1 MYLNAL
7 PRFSAGII
15 SFCAWLSY
23 SSLSYWD
30 RYNRR
35 QSKGTLLAGST
46 WTISCYVIPERATMA
61 TFYNGGAY
69 QWYAACSASAG
80 AYILIIQ
87 LPGGR

>member
-30 RYNRR
+30 SNNRR

-46 WTISCYVIPERATMA
+46 WTISCNDILERAKTA
-61 TFYNGGAY
+61 TLYNGGAY
-69 QWYAACSASAG
+69 LWYAACPASAG
-80 AYILIIQ
+80 ACIY
-87 LPGGR
+87 

>member
-30 RYNRR
+30 SNNQR
-35 QSKGTLLAGST
+35 QSKGTLPEGST
-46 WTISCYVIPERATMA
+46 WTISCYDILERSKMA

-69 QWYAACSASAG
+69 Q
-80 AYILIIQ
+80 
-87 LPGGR
+87 